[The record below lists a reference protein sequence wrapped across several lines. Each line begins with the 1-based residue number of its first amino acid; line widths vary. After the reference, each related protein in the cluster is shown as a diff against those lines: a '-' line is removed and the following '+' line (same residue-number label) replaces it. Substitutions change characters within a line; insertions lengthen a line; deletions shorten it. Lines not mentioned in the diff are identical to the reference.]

1 MCLWLIININ
11 LNQTVYVEQVPQK
24 QIIIFNLNLI
34 NNEFYDA
41 LYEMF
46 RIFKLKISDCKSNE
60 RFVKL
65 TAVLMF
71 LVFFFLLILKNLIQF
86 LPNFNLKII
95 TNTK

>member
-71 LVFFFLLILKNLIQF
+71 LVFFSY
-86 LPNFNLKII
+86 
-95 TNTK
+95 